1 MLTDVQLDTLL
12 TLQLATA
19 WAGERSG
26 DEPRLGWWATDMVSE
41 FGGHA
46 LFARLTPRTAQW
58 AALEVAREAA
68 RRTDAAARAKDANPD
83 RLRSLFSLGFA
94 VDEQLADRLALPQA
108 LRRAARG
115 QPPRARGAAGPVGPR
130 RLRGLGQARARL
142 QHGQRAQR
150 SALDLGDARGP
161 RRGRP
166 APGPRAGAVH
176 RQLPVPARPQCL
188 SAPPRSPSRTRSCCG
203 SRWRSTTRGPTG
215 SARRALPP

>member
-94 VDEQLADRLALPQA
+94 VDEQLADRLAYHKRSGEPPEACLPELGA
-108 LRRAARG
+108 LLARWDRDAFAAWARR
-115 QPPRARGAAGPVGPR
+115 GPGSNTANEPSGR
-130 RLRGLGQARARL
+130 RLI
-142 QHGQRAQR
+142 
-150 SALDLGDARGP
+150 SAMPED
-161 RRGRP
+161 
-166 APGPRAGAVH
+166 
-176 RQLPVPARPQCL
+176 PVEV
-188 SAPPRSPSRTRSCCG
+188 
-203 SRWRSTTRGPTG
+203 
-215 SARRALPP
+215 ARRLVHALVPFTDSYPCPHVRNA